1 MLRKR
6 CDAERPG
13 FSLVELLIVIAIIA
27 LLASL
32 LVGGLFK
39 SITAV
44 RKANTERTMQKVH
57 ERFGREAQRI
67 ADAVRT
73 ADLPPL
79 VLELAGGDRQRARVI
94 LHKLLLKWA
103 FPMSFDEIV
112 HNRTLSV
119 ACYGTEGHPLANA
132 YFAKTGGAPGNLEA
146 TNSLCVAL
154 IYERLGGWDDLSG
167 GERSAVRFGNLELPV
182 IVDGWGQ
189 PLRYY
194 RWPRN
199 YPTPPTPTGGPTL
212 VERAFPQSLWGTDAE
227 DPQGLLDLTRAENQV
242 WYATPSPST
251 GMTCG
256 QWFEAN
262 LHPLQPRPVF
272 CPMTLVS
279 LGPDEGGNRAS
290 PIWGLTPGDPGM
302 SVDPLQAVREGDNI
316 YSFRLRLVVS
326 GQ

>member
-1 MLRKR
+1 MLLKPCATR
-6 CDAERPG
+6 RPG

-57 ERFGREAQRI
+57 ERFGRQAQRI
-67 ADAVRT
+67 ADEVRT

-112 HNRTLSV
+112 VNRNLSV
-119 ACYGTEGHPLANA
+119 ACYGPEGHPLANA
-132 YFAKTGGAPGNLEA
+132 YFAKTGGAAGNLEA
-146 TNSLCVAL
+146 TNSVCVAL

-167 GERSAVRFGNLELPV
+167 GERSAERVGNLELPV

-199 YPTPPTPTGGPTL
+199 YPVPPAANGGPTL

-242 WYATPSPST
+242 WYNTPAPST
-251 GMTCG
+251 GTTCG
-256 QWFEAN
+256 QWFEAH
-262 LHPLQPRPVF
+262 LHLLQPRPVY
-272 CPMTLVS
+272 CPMTLAS
-279 LGPDEGGNRAS
+279 MGPDEGGDGPVRL
-290 PIWGLTPGDPGM
+290 WGLTANDPFM